1 MMPENAIFFH
11 VAYTAAALI
20 YGGYVVS
27 LIVRSRR
34 TRARERRQM
43 QRGLRESPSDSS

>member
-11 VAYTAAALI
+11 VAYTAAVLI
-20 YGGYVVS
+20 YGGYIVS
-27 LIVRSRR
+27 LVVRIRR

-43 QRGLRESPSDSS
+43 RRGLAGEARR

>member
-11 VAYTAAALI
+11 VAYAAAALI

-27 LIVRSRR
+27 LVVRSRR
-34 TRARERRQM
+34 TRARERRQLR
-43 QRGLRESPSDSS
+43 QGLAGETRR

>member
-1 MMPENAIFFH
+1 MPDNAIFFH
-11 VAYTAAALI
+11 VAYTAAAVI

-27 LIVRSRR
+27 LVVRSRR

-43 QRGLRESPSDSS
+43 QRGLAREINGKL

>member
-1 MMPENAIFFH
+1 MMPENAIYFH

-20 YGGYVVS
+20 YGGYVIS
-27 LIVRSRR
+27 LVVRSRR

-43 QRGLRESPSDSS
+43 RQGLAEETRR